1 MPADLLARLLTDL
14 PAAVRAVDSGAVTS
28 FDLVE
33 AALERA
39 AAWEPRIHAFA
50 WLDPA
55 RARRLASDADRA
67 RMRGAALGPLH
78 GVPIAL
84 KDIIDTAGVPTE
96 NGTAL
101 HRGRVPERSAEAA
114 LAVER
119 AGAIVLGKTVTTECA
134 YFHPGPTRNPW
145 NPERTP
151 GGSSMGSAA
160 AVAAGIVPAAVG
172 SQTSGSVIRPATFC
186 GVVGFKPSYSR
197 IPITGVLPFAPTL
210 DTLGTFARS
219 VEGAAWL
226 AAVLAGDAPDAWAP
240 LQGAAAAEMAA
251 PRFAV
256 VRLSDW
262 EAAQPAMRERF
273 EADVAALRAA
283 GAAVETP
290 PPPEGLEEARWV
302 QRTIMA
308 YEGARGLGPMFAQ
321 APSLASAAL
330 RALVNEGESIP
341 PVVYETALRDRERLI
356 DAFAAWIEP
365 YDAVLTIPTLGE
377 APSPETT
384 GDPRANARWTLL
396 GVPAVTLP
404 TGLGPSGLPL
414 GLQIVGAPGDD
425 RRLLAVAA
433 WAEQRRPAP
442 GAPALPR

>member
-1 MPADLLARLLTDL
+1 
-14 PAAVRAVDSGAVTS
+14 
-28 FDLVE
+28 
-33 AALERA
+33 
-39 AAWEPRIHAFA
+39 
-50 WLDPA
+50 
-55 RARRLASDADRA
+55 
-67 RMRGAALGPLH
+67 
-78 GVPIAL
+78 
-84 KDIIDTAGVPTE
+84 
-96 NGTAL
+96 
-101 HRGRVPERSAEAA
+101 
-114 LAVER
+114 
-119 AGAIVLGKTVTTECA
+119 
-134 YFHPGPTRNPW
+134 
-145 NPERTP
+145 
-151 GGSSMGSAA
+151 
-160 AVAAGIVPAAVG
+160 
-172 SQTSGSVIRPATFC
+172 C

-197 IPITGVLPFAPTL
+197 LPITGVFPFAPTL

-226 AAVLAGDAPDAWAP
+226 AAVLAGDPPDAWAP

-262 EAAQPAMRERF
+262 EAAEPAMRERF

-283 GAAVETP
+283 GATVETP
-290 PPPEGLEEARWV
+290 PLPEGLDEARAV
-302 QRTIMA
+302 HRTIMA
-308 YEGARGLGPMFAQ
+308 YEGARGLGPLFAQ
-321 APSLASAAL
+321 APSLASPAL
-330 RALVNEGESIP
+330 RALIDEGERIS
-341 PVVYETALRDRERLI
+341 PVAYETALRDRERLI
-356 DAFAAWIEP
+356 EAYAAFLEP

-377 APSPETT
+377 APLPETT

-433 WAEQRRPAP
+433 WVERRRPAP

>member
-1 MPADLLARLLTDL
+1 MATELTTRLLTDL
-14 PAAVRAVDSGAVTS
+14 PAAARAVDTGAVTS
-28 FDLVE
+28 VDLIE

-50 WLDPA
+50 WLDPE
-55 RARRLASDADRA
+55 RARRLAAEADRA
-67 RMRGAALGPLH
+67 RAEGRPLGPLH

-84 KDIIDTAGVPTE
+84 KDIIDTAGIPTE
-96 NGTAL
+96 NGTPL
-101 HRGRVPERSAEAA
+101 HKGRVPERSAEAT

-134 YFHPGPTRNPW
+134 YFQPGPTLNPW
-145 NPERTP
+145 NTGRTP

-160 AVAAGIVPAAVG
+160 SVAAGIVPGAVG

-186 GVVGFKPSYSR
+186 GVVGFKPSYAR
-197 IPITGVLPFAPTL
+197 LPITGVLPFSPTL

-226 AAVLAGDAPDAWAP
+226 AAILAGDLPEDWAP
-240 LQGAAAAEMAA
+240 LQEAAAAEMPA

-256 VRLSDW
+256 VKLSDW
-262 EAAQPAMRERF
+262 EMAESAMRERF
-273 EADVAALRAA
+273 EGDLAALRSA
-283 GAAVETP
+283 GARVEAP
-290 PPPEGLEEARWV
+290 PPPEGLEALREA
-302 QRTIMA
+302 QRTIVA
-308 YEGARGLGPMFAQ
+308 YEAHRGFGPMFAGRLH
-321 APSLASAAL
+321 LASEAL
-330 RALVNEGESIP
+330 RKIIDDGSKIP
-341 PVVYETALRDRERLI
+341 QVVYETALRDRDRATQ
-356 DAFAAWIEP
+356 AFTAWVEP
-365 YDAVLTIPTLGE
+365 YDAVLAIPTLGE
-377 APSPETT
+377 APTPETT

-396 GVPAVTLP
+396 GAPCVTIP

-433 WAEQRRPAP
+433 WAERRRPAP
-442 GAPALPR
+442 GAPRLG